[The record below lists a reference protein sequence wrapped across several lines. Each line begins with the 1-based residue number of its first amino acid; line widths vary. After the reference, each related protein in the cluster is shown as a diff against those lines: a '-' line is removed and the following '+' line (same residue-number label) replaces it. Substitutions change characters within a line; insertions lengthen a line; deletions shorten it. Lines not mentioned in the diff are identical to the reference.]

1 MERGMSTTNQRS
13 RPAKKSDSRSCAGFT
28 VLEVIIAVFIFG
40 CISAALVKTMMTADR
55 IRGRSLFISDSV
67 MLAQNEVERLRNAA
81 SFKTEV
87 LDCTYVATIN
97 QKEYDV
103 QRRIIIS
110 EYGLIKT
117 STIPEIELAIKP
129 LSSDSGF
136 VYYRFLQGFTW

>member
-1 MERGMSTTNQRS
+1 MERGMIKTSQQS
-13 RPAKKSDSRSCAGFT
+13 IPARMSSNHNHNGFT

-55 IRGRSLFISDSV
+55 IRGRSSFISDSV
-67 MLAQNEVERLRNAA
+67 HLAQNEVERLRNAA

-97 QKEYDV
+97 QKEYDIE
-103 QRRIIIS
+103 RRIITS
-110 EYGLIKT
+110 EYGLTKK

-129 LSSDSGF
+129 ASSDSGF

>member
-1 MERGMSTTNQRS
+1 MITTSLQS
-13 RPAKKSDSRSCAGFT
+13 MPAKKGNIHNCCGFT

-55 IRGRSLFISDSV
+55 IRGRSSFISDSV
-67 MLAQNEVERLRNAA
+67 LLAENEVERLRNAA

-97 QKEYDV
+97 QKEYNV
-103 QRRIIIS
+103 ERHIIIS
-110 EYGLIKT
+110 DYGLTQK
-117 STIPEIELAIKP
+117 STIPEIEVAIKP
-129 LSSDSGF
+129 ASSDSGF

>member
-1 MERGMSTTNQRS
+1 MIITSQKTAPVNRTNWRN
-13 RPAKKSDSRSCAGFT
+13 CEGFT

-55 IRGRSLFISDSV
+55 IRGRSSFISDSV

-103 QRRIIIS
+103 ERRIIKS
-110 EYGLIKT
+110 DYELTKK
-117 STIPEIELAIKP
+117 STIPEIEVAIKP
-129 LSSDSGF
+129 ASADSGF

>member
-1 MERGMSTTNQRS
+1 MITINLRST
-13 RPAKKSDSRSCAGFT
+13 PAKKDHNCSCGGFT

-55 IRGRSLFISDSV
+55 IRGRSSFISDSV

-103 QRRIIIS
+103 ERRIITN
-110 EYGLIKT
+110 ENDLTKK

-129 LSSDSGF
+129 ASTDSGF

>member
-1 MERGMSTTNQRS
+1 MITTS
-13 RPAKKSDSRSCAGFT
+13 RQSRLVKKGIQHNCSGFT

-40 CISAALVKTMMTADR
+40 CISAALVKTMITADR
-55 IRGRSLFISDSV
+55 IRGRSAFISDSV

-97 QKEYDV
+97 QKEYDIE
-103 QRRIIIS
+103 RRIISS
-110 EYGLIKT
+110 EYEYLQSKKN
-117 STIPEIELAIKP
+117 TIPEIELAIKP
-129 LSSDSGF
+129 ANSDSGF

>member
-1 MERGMSTTNQRS
+1 MTISNRQSVSG
-13 RPAKKSDSRSCAGFT
+13 KKDNTRNCTGFT

-55 IRGRSLFISDSV
+55 IRGRSSFISDSV
-67 MLAQNEVERLRNAA
+67 LLAQNEVERLRNAA

-87 LDCTYVATIN
+87 LDCTYVASIN

-103 QRRIIIS
+103 ERRIITS
-110 EYGLIKT
+110 KNDLTKT
-117 STIPEIELAIKP
+117 STNPEIELAIKP
-129 LSSDSGF
+129 ASSDSGF